1 MAERSQEQR
10 LEVFSKILDT
20 GTMLQARRMLSVL
33 KPAEIADLLESL
45 PKSQRS
51 LVWELVNRDIDGEVL
66 LEVGEK
72 VRASLIEDMEFDE
85 MLEATKGLE
94 MDDLVD
100 LLQSFPEAV
109 IQEVMQSMDRQN
121 RHRLE
126 TVMSFSEDSA
136 GGLMNID
143 TVTVR
148 PDVTLE
154 VVLRYLRLRGDLPSQ
169 TDSLFVVNR
178 YDEYLGVI
186 SVNDLLTKDPQTSVG
201 DVIDTEIAPV
211 NAEEHETAVARYF
224 QDNDL
229 VSAPVVNDD
238 NLLLGRITVD
248 DVMDVIREEGEHSVL
263 SMAGLNEEEDIFA
276 PVLPSTRRRAVWLGA
291 NLVTAFL
298 ASWVIGLFEA
308 TIDQIVALAVLMP
321 IVASMGGIAGSQTL
335 TLVIRGLAL
344 GQLGSTNIH
353 WLILKEVSVGILNGL
368 LWAAVVATIAALWF
382 QDAWISAII
391 ATALVIN
398 LLCGALAGV
407 SIPLILRRLKIDPA
421 LAGTVILT
429 TVTDIIGFLSFL
441 GLGTLLLL

>member
-1 MAERSQEQR
+1 MSEGSQKQR
-10 LEVFSKILDT
+10 LEIFSKILDT

-45 PKSQRS
+45 PKSQRR
-51 LVWELVNRDIDGEVL
+51 LVWEMVNRELDGEVL
-66 LEVGEK
+66 LEVGDE
-72 VRASLIEDMEFDE
+72 VRASLIEEMDHEE

-94 MDDLVD
+94 TDDLVD

-109 IQEVMQSMDRQN
+109 IHEVLESMDRQN

-126 TVMSFSEDSA
+126 AVMSYDEDSA

-154 VVLRYLRLRGDLPSQ
+154 VVLRYLRLRGELPSQ

-186 SVNDLLTKDPQTSVG
+186 TVNDLLVKEPQQTVG
-201 DVIDTEIAPV
+201 ELLDTEIAPI
-211 NAEEHETAVARYF
+211 NAAEHETAVARYF

-229 VSAPVVNDD
+229 ISAPVVDDD

-248 DVMDVIREEGEHSVL
+248 DVVDVIREEGEASIL

-276 PVLPSTRRRAVWLGA
+276 PVFPAARRRAIWLGA

-308 TIDQIVALAVLMP
+308 TLDQVVALAVLMP

-344 GQLGSTNIH
+344 GQLGASNVH
-353 WLILKEVSVGILNGL
+353 WLLVKEASVGMLNGL
-368 LWAAVVATIAALWF
+368 LWAAVVAGLAGAWFGEPMISGIIAA
-382 QDAWISAII
+382 
-391 ATALVIN
+391 ALVIN
-398 LLCGALAGV
+398 LLAGALAGV
-407 SIPLILRRLKIDPA
+407 AIPLILRRLNIDPA
-421 LAGTVILT
+421 LAGTVVLT
-429 TVTDIIGFLSFL
+429 TVTDITGFMAFL
-441 GLGTLLLL
+441 GLATVVLL